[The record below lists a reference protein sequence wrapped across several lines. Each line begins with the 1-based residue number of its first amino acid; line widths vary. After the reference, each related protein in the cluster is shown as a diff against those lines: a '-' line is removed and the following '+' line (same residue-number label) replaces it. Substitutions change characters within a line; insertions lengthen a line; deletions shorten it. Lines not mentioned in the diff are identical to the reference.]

1 MQTLSLNTD
10 IIVACERAQRFPDDV
25 LRAHQKIHKLI
36 AFDGNRRFFGIS
48 FGTGNGTI
56 NYMAAAECFPEDQCF
71 ENVEKYQIKKG
82 EYLVVEIRNF
92 RENISAIGEAFQTMI
107 SRPDIDQEGACIE
120 WYPNLS
126 DVHCMVRLAR

>member
-1 MQTLSLNTD
+1 
-10 IIVACERAQRFPDDV
+10 
-25 LRAHQKIHKLI
+25 
-36 AFDGNRRFFGIS
+36 
-48 FGTGNGTI
+48 
-56 NYMAAAECFPEDQCF
+56 MAAAECFPEDQCF